1 MLTRYTT
8 SKNGRPVKQA
18 EIYTQKEH
26 GIGSSQ
32 LDADAVKVILRL
44 QNAGYEAYIVGG
56 AVRDML
62 LQKIPKDFDIATN
75 ARPSRIRKIFRNS
88 RIIGKR
94 FRLAHILFHGGKII
108 EVSTFRSDQNNAFGS
123 IEDDVHRRDFSV
135 NALYYDPVRRQLL
148 DFVHG
153 LKDLRKGR
161 LRAVIPLNTIF
172 VEDSVRIIRA
182 VKYMVKANL
191 KADFLLSQRIKRQ
204 SCLLEQASS
213 SRITEEIYKILE
225 SGYAM
230 STFALLFSFT
240 SMNYILPG
248 LYKPLK
254 RNEKGEGQFL
264 DDLARLDSISE
275 KISDRSDLLYYLIRN
290 FFMNLAPWSQNDRLH
305 FPDVVF
311 DLKKTLQPMVP
322 ANKDI
327 ETAVAVL
334 LQERG
339 QGPVHRRSRSSHRRR
354 KRRKKH
360 APQSR

>member
-1 MLTRYTT
+1 MLQGVRGAYVLTRYTT

-32 LDADAVKVILRL
+32 IDADAVKVILRL

-75 ARPSRIRKIFRNS
+75 ARPSRIRKLFRNS

-153 LKDLRKGR
+153 MKDLRKGR

-213 SRITEEIYKILE
+213 SRITEEIYKILG

-240 SMNYILPG
+240 SMNYILPRA
-248 LYKPLK
+248 L
-254 RNEKGEGQFL
+254 
-264 DDLARLDSISE
+264 
-275 KISDRSDLLYYLIRN
+275 
-290 FFMNLAPWSQNDRLH
+290 
-305 FPDVVF
+305 
-311 DLKKTLQPMVP
+311 
-322 ANKDI
+322 
-327 ETAVAVL
+327 
-334 LQERG
+334 
-339 QGPVHRRSRSSHRRR
+339 
-354 KRRKKH
+354 
-360 APQSR
+360 